1 MDYPKVK
8 PCLDT
13 SKDDLIN
20 ELYLPCLQWADRFDR
35 GVGYFTTGWITY
47 NISGLSD
54 FASRGGKIR
63 LITSP
68 ILSNDDLDTIIN
80 SEEDNHEVYKKFEN
94 ALLENVNALEN
105 EMKADILNAFSWM
118 LYDGIVEMKFAI
130 PHKKLANGDFHDK
143 FGVFYNGSEAISF
156 SGSINDSIHG
166 FQNYESIKVF
176 KTWAGTKE
184 YVDADAERFNRMWN
198 CKDSNLKMYTI
209 PQAVKDK
216 IFALRT
222 SDRPYNSVKKAK
234 NKWEH
239 QDKAVDCFIEKEHGI
254 LAMATGTGKTITAM
268 KIINRL
274 FEEGKIRRVVITMFG
289 NDLLDQWAKQMR
301 ENYKNKQIYYHYES
315 HKMMNNFIIHPD
327 NSILLISR
335 DADNLSKL
343 LTLFNKA
350 PGDYKNDTLFIF
362 DEVHGAGSDSFVKNL
377 SGCLSPYRY
386 RLGLSA
392 TPEREYDE
400 EGNKFLEEEIGDII
414 FTFSLEDAIE
424 KGILCEFDYIPLPY
438 VLTQEEKA
446 KKKKIIAAFNAKK
459 EAGEPVD
466 EKEMFTQLSR
476 INKIAV
482 NKIDEFETFISA
494 NTSLLEKSIIFVQE
508 MEYGI
513 KLQDVL
519 VKYTDKYHT
528 YYADDDKSKLDDF
541 ASGNIDCLL
550 TCKKISE
557 GIDIS
562 SVTNIFLFA
571 SDRSKLVTTQRIGR
585 ALRLDKNNPSKKAK
599 VIDFILDDGSENDN
613 NADQERK
620 EWLTELSKARR
631 KEDEK

>member
-8 PCLDT
+8 ICLNT
-13 SKDDLIN
+13 SDDDLAK
-20 ELYLPCLQWADRFDR
+20 ELYQPCLQWATRFDR
-35 GVGYFTTGWITY
+35 GVGYFTTGWLMH
-47 NISGLSD
+47 NIAGLSD
-54 FASRGGKIR
+54 FASRGGVMR

-68 ILSNDDLDTIIN
+68 ILSNEDSDAIIASVDSN
-80 SEEDNHEVYKKFEN
+80 TDYKIFEE
-94 ALLENVNALEN
+94 ALSKNVDALKA
-105 EMKADILNAFSWM
+105 EMESDILNAFSWM
-118 LYDGIVEMKFAI
+118 LYDGIIEMKFAI
-130 PHKKLANGDFHDK
+130 PCKKLTNGDFHDK
-143 FGVFYNGSEAISF
+143 FGVFYNGNDAISF

-176 KTWAGTKE
+176 KTWAGTQE
-184 YVDADAERFNRMWN
+184 YVDADAQRFNLLWN
-198 CKDSNLKMYTI
+198 CKDSNLKIYTT
-209 PQAVKDK
+209 PQAIKDK

-222 SDRPYNSVKKAK
+222 SDRPYHKVKKEK

-239 QDKAVDCFIEKEHGI
+239 QDKAVDCFVEKEHGI
-254 LAMATGTGKTITAM
+254 LAMATGTGKTVTAM

-377 SGCLSPYRY
+377 SGCISPYRY

-400 EGNKFLEEEIGDII
+400 AGNKFLQEEIGDII

-438 VLTQEEKA
+438 VLSEEEKA

-459 EAGEPVD
+459 EAGELVD
-466 EKEMFTQLSR
+466 EKDMFTQLSR
-476 INKIAV
+476 INKIAI

-494 NTSLLEKSIIFVQE
+494 NTELLEKSIIFVQE

-513 KLQDVL
+513 RLQDVL
-519 VKYTDKYHT
+519 MKYTDKYHT

-541 ASGNIDCLL
+541 ANGNIDCLL

-585 ALRLDKNNPSKKAK
+585 ALRLDKNNPAKKAK
-599 VIDFILDDGSENDN
+599 VIDFILDDGSETDN

-631 KEDEK
+631 KEDEE